1 MLKISLMFKI
11 MQIIFCHKHS
21 NKSETF
27 SKRLNFV
34 IDHQVT
40 FVTDPYTT
48 YKIWLEGIVDGVKTP
63 ESERILA
70 NTDVDQPSA
79 PTLTNVTCYDTGMI
93 YVEWTRYCVI
103 P

>member
-1 MLKISLMFKI
+1 M
-11 MQIIFCHKHS
+11 
-21 NKSETF
+21 N
-27 SKRLNFV
+27 V
-34 IDHQVT
+34 DHVT

-48 YKIWLEGIVDGVKTP
+48 YQIWLEGIVDGVKTP

-93 YVEWTRYCVI
+93 YVEWTRYYVI
-103 P
+103 T